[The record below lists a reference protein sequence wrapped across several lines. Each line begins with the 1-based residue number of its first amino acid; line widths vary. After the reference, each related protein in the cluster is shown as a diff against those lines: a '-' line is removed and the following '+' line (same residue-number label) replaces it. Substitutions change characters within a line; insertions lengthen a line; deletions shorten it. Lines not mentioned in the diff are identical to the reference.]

1 LIPDHVHVL
10 PYRILALYPD
20 DTFEI
25 VRPTAESKVIL
36 ENGIAA
42 AEAVKEH
49 REKEE
54 A

>member
-1 LIPDHVHVL
+1 MIPDHVHVL
-10 PYRILALYPD
+10 PYRILVLNPD

-36 ENGIAA
+36 ENAIWS
-42 AEAVKEH
+42 AESVKKH
-49 REKEE
+49 REKES